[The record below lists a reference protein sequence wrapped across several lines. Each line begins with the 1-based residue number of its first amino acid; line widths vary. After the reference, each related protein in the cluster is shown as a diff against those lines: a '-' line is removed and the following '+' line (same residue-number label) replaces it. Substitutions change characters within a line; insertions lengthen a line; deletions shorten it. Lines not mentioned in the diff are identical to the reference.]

1 MSIETQ
7 KRDFDSAAAAWDENP
22 HRVKLANDVAAAI
35 HEQVEITT
43 ALHVADFGCGTGLLS
58 FLLQPMVRSLTGID
72 SSPGMLEVF
81 RNKID
86 RLQLANVHTQLVDL
100 DKGDTLTGMFDL
112 VVSSMTLHHIR
123 KVPPL
128 LDQLYAVLVPGG
140 TLCIT
145 DLDLDGGLFHDDN
158 TGVFHFGFDRQELRQ
173 AFTAAGFADIRDTTA
188 TDIVKPLKTGDSRTF
203 TVFLM
208 TGRKKPR

>member
-1 MSIETQ
+1 METE

-22 HRVKLANDVAAAI
+22 NRVKLAKEVASAI
-35 HEQVEITT
+35 RQQIAITT
-43 ALHVADFGCGTGLLS
+43 EMDMADFGCGTGLLS

-86 RLQLANVHTQLVDL
+86 RLQLTNVRTQLVDL
-100 DKGDTLTGMFDL
+100 DKGDTLTGRFDL
-112 VVSSMTLHHIR
+112 VVSNMTLHHIR
-123 KVPPL
+123 KVSPL
-128 LDQLYAVLVPGG
+128 LDQLYAVLAPGG

-145 DLDLDGGLFHDDN
+145 DLDLEGGLFHDDN
-158 TGVFHFGFDRQELRQ
+158 TGVFHFGFDRQELRN
-173 AFTAAGFADIRDTTA
+173 AFTASGFVDIRDTTA
-188 TDIVKPLKTGDSRTF
+188 TDIVKPLKSGDSRAF

-208 TGRKKPR
+208 TGSKPR